1 MLQIFLIWNNFGVS
15 FPHIFY
21 GNVIDYILKDQEDV
35 NVTFTA

>member
-15 FPHIFY
+15 FLLIFY
-21 GNVIDYILKDQEDV
+21 GNVTDYILKDQEDV